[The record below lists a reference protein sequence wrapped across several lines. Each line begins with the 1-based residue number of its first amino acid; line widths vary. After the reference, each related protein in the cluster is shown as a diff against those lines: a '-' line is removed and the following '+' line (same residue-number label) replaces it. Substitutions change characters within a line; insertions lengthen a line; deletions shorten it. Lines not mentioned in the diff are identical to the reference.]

1 MPRPPARPENRI
13 MTVKYGVLSY
23 GTVNIGDEIQSIAAM
38 QFLPRVDAY
47 INRERLNTFR
57 PASGDT
63 YMMIMNGWHMHQPR
77 NWPPSANIK
86 PLLISMHLTGV
97 KSYDGI
103 IPYERLL
110 SGKNRAYFTQHAPV
124 GARDLETLGHLQRA
138 GIPSYF
144 SGCLSLTLHC
154 PDVPRQHDLIVLNDV
169 PSETEQIVRR
179 RSAKKIETVSQMT
192 NERDRQKRFAMACK
206 LLETY
211 ARASLVVTSRLHCAL
226 PCLAFGTPVIL
237 ITSAADLTR
246 FPGLAELTEHYAADE
261 FCTAFSS
268 SMIDRPRPV
277 STEHHAM
284 RDTLIRTVTEFIGED
299 FYRDRVFD
307 YRRFDRDDQSADVD
321 RNIGRGSAFAALYR
335 KILGRRRPGAV

>member
-1 MPRPPARPENRI
+1 

-23 GTVNIGDEIQSIAAM
+23 GTVNIGDEVQSIAAM

-47 INRERLNTFR
+47 INRERLNKFR

-63 YMMIMNGWHMHQPR
+63 YIVIMNGWHMHQPR
-77 NWPPSANIK
+77 NWPPSAQIK

-103 IPYERLL
+103 IPHERLL
-110 SGKNRAYFTQHAPV
+110 SGKNRAYFMQHAPV

-144 SGCLSLTLHC
+144 SGCLTLALHR
-154 PDVPRQHDLIVLNDV
+154 PDVSRQQDLIVLNDV
-169 PSETEQIVRR
+169 PLEAETIIRG
-179 RSAKKIETVSQMT
+179 RSAKNIETVSQMT
-192 NERDRQKRFAMACK
+192 NERDRPKRFAMACK

-211 ARASLVVTSRLHCAL
+211 AKASLVVTSRLHCAL
-226 PCLAFGTPVIL
+226 PCLAFDTPVIL

-246 FPGLAELTEHYAADE
+246 FPGLAELTEHYTTDE
-261 FCTAFSS
+261 FCAAFSS
-268 SMIDRPRPV
+268 SMIDRAQPV
-277 STEHHAM
+277 STKHHTM
-284 RDTLIRTVTEFIGED
+284 RDALIRAVTEFIGED

-307 YRRFDRDDQSADVD
+307 YGRFDRDDQSADVD
-321 RNIGRGSAFAALYR
+321 SDIGRGGAFGALYR
-335 KILGRRRPGAV
+335 KILGRGPGSGLLR